1 MKIKYFTMRKSL
13 FFILIFSLFIFE
25 LRAQCQID
33 YSVSTPD
40 TANFALSPEQL
51 PNGIVGQLYQ
61 EDMTFILPIDTTDQG
76 FTVTFTDFHIVSI
89 SLPPGLEWECNN
101 SDCHY
106 DPSVSVYGCV
116 NVFGTPLLAGL
127 FDVEVTLIATHDFS
141 SIAGTETIVF
151 DLPLEIENIFSSNE
165 GFSMTPPFG
174 CTDLTVDF
182 INNNPGLVSYYWD
195 FGNGTMSNFENP
207 PSQIYQQ
214 AGEYIVSYE
223 AFENTEATYILTDI
237 TIAAAANWGN
247 SWGDEENL
255 GLTDPDP
262 YFYLYDGQG
271 NIVYSSTVQE
281 ETNFPASWNVG
292 QIFLENQN
300 YLIEAWEQD
309 GVVSDDD
316 YLGQVSFGG
325 HDQNQ
330 SSTYTIN
337 NGSLTIQYSIMVIH
351 PNPITFSDTIFVYET
366 PDNPNIDFDG
376 SELILLDDYSENS
389 SYNWYF
395 NNAQINQFQLDLS
408 IEPQYSGY
416 YQLQLVNENGCYS
429 FSDQILVCAPNIQPV
444 IAYEDEMLSVLD
456 SNMYYNVSWY
466 QDNGLIFDATNFSIT
481 SVKQGNYNA
490 VVVDMYGCEYS
501 SEIVQI
507 NNHSSIDNLNDKL
520 IAYPNPF
527 NDFVVIDGL
536 DLTQEITIN
545 IRDLSGKL
553 VYDEI
558 NFRSNTLS
566 LEKLSSGIYYLSI
579 FENSSLIKSIKLHKR

>member
-1 MKIKYFTMRKSL
+1 MKKSL
-13 FFILIFSLFIFE
+13 FIIVIFSLIVFE
-25 LRAQCQID
+25 LRAQCEID

-40 TANFALSPEQL
+40 TTNYALSPEQL
-51 PNGIVGQLYQ
+51 PNGTVGQLYQ

-127 FDVEVTLIATHDFS
+127 FDVEVTLVATHDFS

-151 DLPLEIENIFSSNE
+151 DLPLEIENTFLSND
-165 GFSMTPPFG
+165 GFSMTPPLG
-174 CTDLTVDF
+174 CTDLTVNF
-182 INNNPGLVSYYWD
+182 INNNPGLESYYWN
-195 FGNGTMSNFENP
+195 FGNGTMSDYENP
-207 PSQIYQQ
+207 PPQIFQT
-214 AGEYIVSYE
+214 AGEYVVSYE
-223 AFENTEATYILTDI
+223 AYENTESTYILTDV
-237 TIAAAANWGN
+237 TIAAASNWGN
-247 SWGDEENL
+247 SFGDEENL
-255 GLTDPDP
+255 GITDPDP
-262 YFYLYDGQG
+262 YFYLYNDQG
-271 NIVYSSTVQE
+271 EIIYQSSVLD

-292 QIFLENQN
+292 NILLENQN
-300 YLIEAWEQD
+300 YLIDAWEQD
-309 GVVSDDD
+309 GSISNDDD
-316 YLGQVSFGG
+316 LGTVTFGG
-325 HDQNQ
+325 HDQDQ
-330 SSTYTIN
+330 SGTYTIN
-337 NGSLTIQYSIMVIH
+337 NGSLTIQYTITVI
-351 PNPITFSDTIFVYET
+351 PPTPITSSETIFVYET
-366 PDNPNIDFDG
+366 PDNPNIDYDG
-376 SELILLDDYSENS
+376 LELSLLDNYNENY
-389 SYNWYF
+389 SYNWYY
-395 NNAQINQFQLDLS
+395 NNAQSNQFQLDLS

-416 YQLQLVNENGCYS
+416 YQLQIIDENGCYS
-429 FSDQILVCAPNIQPV
+429 TSDQILVCAPNIQPV
-444 IAYEDEMLSVLD
+444 IVYEDEMLLVLD
-456 SNMYYNVSWY
+456 SNMYQSVSWY
-466 QDNGLIFDATNFSIT
+466 ENNGLIFDAINFSLNP
-481 SVKQGNYNA
+481 SDQGSYNA
-490 VVVDMYGCEYS
+490 MVVDIYGCEYS